1 MRAILT
7 IILLAAA
14 FWRAALDWTSTIGAG
29 YAYRFDTVGGIISGR
44 WPDNYAHLVESLQ
57 RSGVPFAW
65 NPVGAFMMSIPVALL
80 LATLA
85 GTVWVTRDR
94 GRAR

>member
-29 YAYRFDTVGGIISGR
+29 YAYRFDTVGGIIAGR
-44 WPDNYAHLVESLQ
+44 WPDNYAQLVESLQ

-65 NPVGAFMMSIPVALL
+65 SPVGAFVMSIPVALL
-80 LATLA
+80 LAALA
-85 GTVWVTRDR
+85 ATVWITR
-94 GRAR
+94 GSARTR